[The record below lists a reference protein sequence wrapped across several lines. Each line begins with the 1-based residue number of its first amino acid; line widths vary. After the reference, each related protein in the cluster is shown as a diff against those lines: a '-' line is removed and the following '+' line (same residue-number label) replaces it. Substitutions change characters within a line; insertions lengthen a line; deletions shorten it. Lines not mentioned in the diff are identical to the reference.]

1 MKLSLSSKQCWIGL
15 CLLTGVAIAAF
26 FIFRFYTYSYRNHL
40 FECAPYPFINHTIDC
55 TIINDELSR
64 TKALDTTVQWIISE
78 EKNVEHITT
87 ASVFYR
93 DLTTRRWFGINE
105 TENFYAASLLKLPL
119 AMIYYKIAEIDPNIL
134 DQTITLPEE
143 EAHANEAQ
151 FFQPARVFKTGQEY
165 TIREL
170 IKGMLEYSDNTPLAA
185 LNNFISPQIRAEI
198 LHDMGIEFINDD
210 PTQPQQEI
218 NVKQYSNILRQLYN
232 GSYLTIE
239 YSNLLLEY
247 LSHTTFSQGITA
259 GVPEDITVS
268 HKFGE
273 AYITQESTEQ
283 VHVLHDCGIVY
294 RPEKPYILC
303 VMTKGRNPQQ
313 SALSVKRIS
322 EAIYNF

>member
-1 MKLSLSSKQCWIGL
+1 MQFSLSSKQRWIGICVL
-15 CLLTGVAIAAF
+15 IGTIITAF
-26 FIFRFYTYSYRNHL
+26 FIFHFYAHSYRNPL

-64 TKALDTTVQWIISE
+64 TKSLDATVQRIINE

-119 AMIYYKIAEIDPNIL
+119 AMIYYKIAEIDPSIL

-143 EAHANEAQ
+143 EAHANEVQ

-170 IKGMLEYSDNTPLAA
+170 IKGMLEYSDNTSLTA
-185 LNNFISPQIRAEI
+185 LNSFISPQIRAEI
-198 LHDMGIEFINDD
+198 LHDIGIEFINDD
-210 PTQPQQEI
+210 PTQPKQEI
-218 NVKQYSNILRQLYN
+218 DVKKYSNILRQLYN

-247 LSHTTFSQGITA
+247 LSQTTFSQGITA
-259 GVPEDITVS
+259 GVPEDIAVS

-273 AYITQESTEQ
+273 AFITQENAEQ

-294 RPEKPYILC
+294 HPEKPYILC

-313 SALSVKRIS
+313 SALSIKRIS